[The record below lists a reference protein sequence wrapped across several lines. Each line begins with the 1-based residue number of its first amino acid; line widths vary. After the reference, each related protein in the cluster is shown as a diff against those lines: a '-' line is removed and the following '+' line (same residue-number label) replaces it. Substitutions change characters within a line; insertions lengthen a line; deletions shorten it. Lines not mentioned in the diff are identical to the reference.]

1 MEDRV
6 QFTLVNGWHISV
18 GVDEKENVLHLQVQN
33 DNEKPLIEWA
43 YSETEAEEK
52 EPLNPELQLTP
63 VDVISASLATE
74 VTTTVELSASLIVV
88 VPV

>member
-33 DNEKPLIEWA
+33 DSEKPLIEWA

-52 EPLNPELQLTP
+52 EPVVWRQAFTTELLEK
-63 VDVISASLATE
+63 DEE
-74 VTTTVELSASLIVV
+74 V
-88 VPV
+88 

>member
-6 QFTLVNGWHISV
+6 QFTLINGWHISV

-52 EPLNPELQLTP
+52 EPVVWRQAFTTELLEK
-63 VDVISASLATE
+63 DEE
-74 VTTTVELSASLIVV
+74 V
-88 VPV
+88 

>member
-43 YSETEAEEK
+43 YSEPVVWRQAFTTELLEKDEE
-52 EPLNPELQLTP
+52 
-63 VDVISASLATE
+63 V
-74 VTTTVELSASLIVV
+74 
-88 VPV
+88 